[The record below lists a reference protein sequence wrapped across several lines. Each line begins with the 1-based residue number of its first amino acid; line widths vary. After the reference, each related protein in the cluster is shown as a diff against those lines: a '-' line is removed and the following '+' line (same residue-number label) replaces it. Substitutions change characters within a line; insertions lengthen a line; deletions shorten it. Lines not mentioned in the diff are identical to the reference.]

1 MQPTPSG
8 AAHAPPS
15 IQRQRAPVAV
25 ASTGGIE
32 LGARI
37 GRRCLPLILAVC
49 LVVQFPPVFVV
60 FLFLASFGHRLDASL
75 QSGAGCVVPSEDYSH
90 GPPAIAPLCSK
101 ATTETKQERKYTK
114 LMKTDS
120 NFQTNDRANQ
130 RGTQVQAQ
138 SRSENLKQW
147 NVLLDGEV
155 IGTIH
160 ANNEA
165 QARDIIAPFRM
176 SVLTVQPID

>member
-1 MQPTPSG
+1 
-8 AAHAPPS
+8 
-15 IQRQRAPVAV
+15 
-25 ASTGGIE
+25 
-32 LGARI
+32 
-37 GRRCLPLILAVC
+37 
-49 LVVQFPPVFVV
+49 
-60 FLFLASFGHRLDASL
+60 
-75 QSGAGCVVPSEDYSH
+75 VVPSEDYSH

-138 SRSENLKQW
+138 SRSENSKQW

-155 IGTIH
+155 IGSVHGQTR
-160 ANNEA
+160 EQA
-165 QARDIIAPFRM
+165 QDTIAPFRM
-176 SVLTVQPID
+176 KNLTVAPRN

>member
-1 MQPTPSG
+1 M
-8 AAHAPPS
+8 
-15 IQRQRAPVAV
+15 
-25 ASTGGIE
+25 
-32 LGARI
+32 
-37 GRRCLPLILAVC
+37 
-49 LVVQFPPVFVV
+49 
-60 FLFLASFGHRLDASL
+60 
-75 QSGAGCVVPSEDYSH
+75 VPSEDYSH

-120 NFQTNDRANQ
+120 NLQTNDRANQ

-155 IGTIH
+155 IGSIH
-160 ANNEA
+160 GQTRMEA
-165 QARDIIAPFRM
+165 QYTIDILRM
-176 SVLTVQPID
+176 RNLTIEPRN

>member
-1 MQPTPSG
+1 M
-8 AAHAPPS
+8 
-15 IQRQRAPVAV
+15 
-25 ASTGGIE
+25 
-32 LGARI
+32 
-37 GRRCLPLILAVC
+37 
-49 LVVQFPPVFVV
+49 
-60 FLFLASFGHRLDASL
+60 
-75 QSGAGCVVPSEDYSH
+75 PSEDYSH

-101 ATTETKQERKYTK
+101 ATTDTKQERKYTK

-120 NFQTNDRANQ
+120 NLPTNDRANQ
-130 RGTQVQAQ
+130 SGTQVQAQ

>member
-1 MQPTPSG
+1 MQSF
-8 AAHAPPS
+8 H
-15 IQRQRAPVAV
+15 
-25 ASTGGIE
+25 
-32 LGARI
+32 
-37 GRRCLPLILAVC
+37 
-49 LVVQFPPVFVV
+49 FFV
-60 FLFLASFGHRLDASL
+60 
-75 QSGAGCVVPSEDYSH
+75 
-90 GPPAIAPLCSK
+90 K

-165 QARDIIAPFRM
+165 QARDIIAPFRTA
-176 SVLTVQPID
+176 VLTIQPAN

>member
-1 MQPTPSG
+1 M
-8 AAHAPPS
+8 
-15 IQRQRAPVAV
+15 
-25 ASTGGIE
+25 
-32 LGARI
+32 
-37 GRRCLPLILAVC
+37 
-49 LVVQFPPVFVV
+49 
-60 FLFLASFGHRLDASL
+60 
-75 QSGAGCVVPSEDYSH
+75 
-90 GPPAIAPLCSK
+90 K

-155 IGTIH
+155 IGSIH
-160 ANNEA
+160 GQTEA
-165 QARDIIAPFRM
+165 QAQDTIAPFRM
-176 SVLTVQPID
+176 KNLTLAPRN